1 MLPVRLRGST
11 ALTRTS
17 SPFFSMRRTLRRDST
32 ASGRAY
38 CSPQKPATKRPPR
51 GGPRG
56 SMRGRARGVARQGA
70 LRFSRGT
77 RGGEATGW
85 REGGDEV
92 PEAALD
98 VGGESAT
105 GARDVVV
112 KQRAAGGEKVED
124 VPAGAGLWPLRPI
137 SIAYPCQ

>member
-1 MLPVRLRGST
+1 MCVPPRRIYTGIVATWVVAGGQEGPAAGWEADGEGAEEAG
-11 ALTRTS
+11 ALGALEVAAFGGGHERAES
-17 SPFFSMRRTLRRDST
+17 LE
-32 ASGRAY
+32 AISGY
-38 CSPQKPATKRPPR
+38 KPA
-51 GGPRG
+51 
-56 SMRGRARGVARQGA
+56 
-70 LRFSRGT
+70 
-77 RGGEATGW
+77 
-85 REGGDEV
+85 GDEV